1 MTMVKKALMA
11 AVALVLM
18 VLVLVDGRVH
28 HRSETECKNDLLA
41 AGPLESSVILECCKF
56 LSVPCLCQI
65 RTELAEKQK
74 MARIGE
80 IEREWFPFTRA
91 CTIAA
96 SEQVCSLDGFLV

>member
-1 MTMVKKALMA
+1 MA

-18 VLVLVDGRVH
+18 VLVLVLVPVDGSVH

-41 AGPLESSVILECCKF
+41 AGPLESSVILECCNF